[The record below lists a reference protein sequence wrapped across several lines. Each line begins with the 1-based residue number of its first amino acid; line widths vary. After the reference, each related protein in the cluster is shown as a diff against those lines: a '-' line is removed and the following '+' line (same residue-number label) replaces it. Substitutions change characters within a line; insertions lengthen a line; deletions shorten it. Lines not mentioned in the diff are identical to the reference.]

1 MTDLRQ
7 QLLQE
12 MQLRHYSPR
21 TIELY
26 ISSLL
31 SLSKYYGLSPDKLS
45 IDQVKEYLHDVIH
58 RKQVSRSFVN
68 QTISAYKLL
77 CVDVLHR
84 DWESINIK
92 RPRLSKDLPEVLS
105 KEEVKKLLDVTRN
118 LKHRTA
124 FSLGYSS
131 GLRVSEVLHLQKSDI
146 DFDRMQIRI
155 YHGKGSKTRYVPLSA
170 RLVSLLHDYMQ
181 SYPTKSYLFEG
192 YRKGEPLSNRSL
204 FASMRKW
211 SKIAGITKKAS
222 FHTLRHSYATHL
234 LEQGVD
240 IKRIQLLLGHKS
252 IRTTSVYLHVQ
263 DGSHL
268 SIPSPFDSL

>member
-1 MTDLRQ
+1 MTELRLK
-7 QLLQE
+7 LLRE
-12 MQLRHYSPR
+12 MQLRHYSQR

-26 ISSLL
+26 ISTLL
-31 SLSKYYGLSPDKLS
+31 SLSKHYGLSPDKLS
-45 IDQVKEYLHDVIH
+45 IDQIKDYLHDAIE
-58 RKQVSRSFVN
+58 RKKVSRSFIN

-77 CVDVLHR
+77 CVDVLGR

-105 KEEVKKLLDVTRN
+105 KEEVKYLFEVTRN

-124 FSLGYSS
+124 FCLGYSS

-146 DFDRMQIRI
+146 DFDRMQIRV

-170 RLVSLLHDYMQ
+170 KLVSLLRDYMR
-181 SYPTKSYLFEG
+181 SYPTINYLFEG
-192 YRKGEPLSNRSL
+192 HRKGEPLSDRALSRS
-204 FASMRKW
+204 MIKW
-211 SKIAGITKKAS
+211 SRAAGLTKKVT

-234 LEQGVD
+234 LEQGID
-240 IKRIQLLLGHKS
+240 IRRIQQLLGHKS
-252 IRTTSVYLHVQ
+252 IRTTTVYLHVQ

-268 SIPSPFDSL
+268 SVTSPFDTL